1 MRPEPLRESRRL
13 RARAVCPQPATA
25 LNRAGGGSRR
35 ALPRRLEASHLAA
48 ELTTH
53 AALAR
58 PGCLAR
64 CLAPAQGAPTRP
76 ASAHEQLRAGQ
87 GLSAFPAP
95 PALLPAALIRRAG
108 SAITSRSTR
117 GQPTLPQSLALSSV
131 PKLRIPR
138 PCPKSLQGA
147 CLRLAERRL
156 SAAPGL
162 TPRDGQRQP
171 AALPA
176 QHSGATLGTA
186 APGAARAPL
195 AILLPD
201 AWRNLPHLMSSC
213 IVRA

>member
-95 PALLPAALIRRAG
+95 PALLPAALIRRVG

-138 PCPKSLQGA
+138 PCPNSSRARACGWLSDA
-147 CLRLAERRL
+147 CLQHQASRHETANGSRLPSRPSTRGRPLGPPRR
-156 SAAPGL
+156 
-162 TPRDGQRQP
+162 GQRARRWQYCC
-171 AALPA
+171 
-176 QHSGATLGTA
+176 QT
-186 APGAARAPL
+186 PGAICP
-195 AILLPD
+195 I
-201 AWRNLPHLMSSC
+201 
-213 IVRA
+213 